1 MDSPLHLRR
10 RRVGSPGGS
19 GSPGSRSSPRE
30 ERRKERAQAEA
41 FREQYYAQVGH
52 AASALRGPP
61 VLCCNRKR
69 AAAGSLL
76 PGPGQ
81 ASRWCCLFPGALS
94 SQLQPRSSPTLLRLQ
109 GVSYGKPAAC
119 IMYDLA
125 YHLGQENAHMLWLAL
140 VGLTDHLVHGR
151 ISGGCWG
158 ALSSGVALQ
167 GARAPPAGSLH

>member
-1 MDSPLHLRR
+1 MRR
-10 RRVGSPGGS
+10 
-19 GSPGSRSSPRE
+19 
-30 ERRKERAQAEA
+30 QAM
-41 FREQYYAQVGH
+41 
-52 AASALRGPP
+52 PP
-61 VLCCNRKR
+61 VPLLGLPILACDCNP

-76 PGPGQ
+76 PVSGQ
-81 ASRWCCLFPGALS
+81 ASRWCCLSAGACNSALARTPPCCAS
-94 SQLQPRSSPTLLRLQ
+94 Q